1 MTRRSLLR
9 KGAACALWV
18 GCGGKTAD
26 PVSDT
31 SREMGSQDTATEG
44 THTET
49 TSGPTTTTPTTTT
62 PTTTTPTATDTGSTT
77 GGPPE
82 GFPIGLADYP
92 SLDELGATEYFSLG
106 ADTEIA
112 ITRVSLDGGRED
124 FAVVSTECPHRSCPV
139 SRDTSFDEMI
149 FRCFEP
155 CGHDSLF
162 EVSGGL
168 LSGPARSDLT
178 QINFELWEGSLYIQ
192 GV

>member
-49 TSGPTTTTPTTTT
+49 TSGPTTTT